1 MFGFFLLF
9 CLLVFFLK
17 SMSQLF
23 SARYINWS
31 WQKNCSTLEKKGE
44 TKNQFHLFKRF
55 DHPGKKN
62 VSPAQHFKWKY
73 QCYLL

>member
-1 MFGFFLLF
+1 MFVFFLLF

-55 DHPGKKN
+55 NHPGKKN
-62 VSPAQHFKWKY
+62 VSPA
-73 QCYLL
+73 